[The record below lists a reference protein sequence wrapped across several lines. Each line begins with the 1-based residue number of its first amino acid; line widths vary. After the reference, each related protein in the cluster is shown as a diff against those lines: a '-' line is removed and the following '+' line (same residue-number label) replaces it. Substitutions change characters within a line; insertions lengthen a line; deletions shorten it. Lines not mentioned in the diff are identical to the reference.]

1 MRIIAGAYGGRT
13 IRTGEGPGYR
23 PATGRVRESVFSMLE
38 ARGLVWEGLRV
49 LDLFAGSGSLAIE
62 ALSRGAALAWFV
74 EKDARAAGLIAAN
87 LAALKV
93 EPQRCRIVRKDVLSV
108 LSRSPEAPFG
118 LVFAD
123 PPYGQGLLAPALD
136 KLVRNRW
143 IGQEGVL
150 LAEVEASL
158 GPEDLSVPG
167 LNLLADRLF
176 GQTRILAWNI

>member
-1 MRIIAGAYGGRT
+1 MRVIAGAYGGRT

-38 ARGLVWEGLRV
+38 ARGVVWEGLRV
-49 LDLFAGSGSLAIE
+49 LDLFAGSGSLGIE
-62 ALSRGAALAWFV
+62 ALSRGANLAWFV

-87 LAALKV
+87 LADLKV
-93 EPQRCRIVRKDVLSV
+93 EPGRFRIVRKDVLAA
-108 LSRSPEAPFG
+108 LGKTPDRPFG

-123 PPYGQGLLAPALD
+123 PPYGKGLLAPALD
-136 KLVRNRW
+136 KLWEKQW
-143 IGQEGVL
+143 IEPGGML

-158 GPEDLSVPG
+158 GPEDLPVSG
-167 LNLLADRLF
+167 LELLADRLF